1 MRVVA
6 ARNACAVALT
16 SEADGEVRLCSQA
29 ALRGRGWPCA
39 SSTTISATADVLV
52 VLAAWVL
59 ALRAGAAC
67 RHARVVVVPFRMV
80 AEQAS
85 MSNVK

>member
-16 SEADGEVRLCSQA
+16 SEADAEVWLCSQA
-29 ALRGRGWPCA
+29 ALRGRGWPCG

-59 ALRAGAAC
+59 ALCAGAAF